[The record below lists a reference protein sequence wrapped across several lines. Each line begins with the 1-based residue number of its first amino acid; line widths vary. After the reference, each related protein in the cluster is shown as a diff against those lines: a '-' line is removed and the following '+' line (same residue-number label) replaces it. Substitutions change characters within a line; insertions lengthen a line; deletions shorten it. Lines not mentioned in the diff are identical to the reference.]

1 MPLSQEK
8 QLRKQARPDKLA
20 LGGDG
25 GFKLEDDTYDIEKTQ
40 ALTVLPQ
47 GLDIPLPCPELPEI
61 VLSAI
66 KGIMVRRPPVCIP
79 LKSPMLHELITVS
92 LL

>member
-8 QLRKQARPDKLA
+8 LEQNQARPDKLA

-25 GFKLEDDTYDIEKTQ
+25 GFKLEEDKYDIEKAQ
-40 ALTVLPQ
+40 ALAVLPQ

-61 VLSAI
+61 VLNAI
-66 KGIMVRRPPVCIP
+66 KGIMVRCFLYVC
-79 LKSPMLHELITVS
+79 S
-92 LL
+92 

>member
-8 QLRKQARPDKLA
+8 QEQNQARPDKLA

-25 GFKLEDDTYDIEKTQ
+25 GFKLEEDKYDVEKGQ

-47 GLDIPLPCPELPEI
+47 GLDIPLPCPELPEM
-61 VLSAI
+61 VLNAI
-66 KGIMVRRPPVCIP
+66 KGIMVHRFLYSC
-79 LKSPMLHELITVS
+79 S
-92 LL
+92 

>member
-8 QLRKQARPDKLA
+8 LNQTQARPDKLA

-25 GFKLEDDTYDIEKTQ
+25 GFKLEEDKYDVEKGQ
-40 ALTVLPQ
+40 ALAVLPQ

-66 KGIMVRRPPVCIP
+66 KGIMVHRFLYSC
-79 LKSPMLHELITVS
+79 S
-92 LL
+92 